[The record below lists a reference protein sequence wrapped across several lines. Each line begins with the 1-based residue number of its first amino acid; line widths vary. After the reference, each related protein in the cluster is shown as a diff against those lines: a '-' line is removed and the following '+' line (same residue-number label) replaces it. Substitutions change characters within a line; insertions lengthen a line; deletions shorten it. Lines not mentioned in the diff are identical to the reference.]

1 MTFYLFISVIFLAFL
16 SSAAANVDYDE
27 LTPGEK
33 VLIILAMSLAWP
45 ITAVA
50 IVVMV
55 YNRL

>member
-1 MTFYLFISVIFLAFL
+1 MTLYLLIFVIFLAFL

-45 ITAVA
+45 ITAIA
-50 IVVMV
+50 IVTMIC
-55 YNRL
+55 NRL